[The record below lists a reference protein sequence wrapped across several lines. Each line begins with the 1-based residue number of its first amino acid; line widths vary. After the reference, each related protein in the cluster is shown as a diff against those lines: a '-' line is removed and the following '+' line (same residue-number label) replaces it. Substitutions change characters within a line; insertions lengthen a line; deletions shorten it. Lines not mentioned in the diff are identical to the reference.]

1 MVKKADLNIN
11 CLKDDLKALKE
22 CWDIKEKNQDEKL
35 FDIIAD
41 SCVKR
46 FEYTIETAWKI
57 MKKYLKLE
65 YGKEDKELTINNIFR
80 FMAGYEMIESWERW
94 KEYYAQRNNSAHE
107 YNIKKSR
114 EILKF
119 IPEFIKDTDIL
130 IKNLEKNIDD

>member
-11 CLKDDLKALKE
+11 CLKDALKTLKE
-22 CWDIKEKNQDEKL
+22 CWDIKENNQDEKL

-46 FEYTIETAWKI
+46 FEYTIEIAWKI

-94 KEYYAQRNNSAHE
+94 KEYYAQRNNSAQE

-119 IPEFIKDTDIL
+119 IPAFIKDTDIL
-130 IKNLEKNIDD
+130 IKNLGKNIDD

>member
-11 CLKDDLKALKE
+11 CLKDALKTLKE

-46 FEYTIETAWKI
+46 FEYTIEIAWKI

-80 FMAGYEMIESWERW
+80 FTAGYEMIDGWERW

-107 YNIKKSR
+107 NNIKKSR

-119 IPEFIKDTDIL
+119 IPAFIKDTDIL
-130 IKNLEKNIDD
+130 IKNLGKNIDD

>member
-11 CLKDDLKALKE
+11 CLKDALKTLKE

-130 IKNLEKNIDD
+130 IKNLEKNIGD